1 MSRTV
6 IKNEGIS
13 NLQKNINMK
22 LLEYLMENHID
33 VIDDEDISVSS
44 RNSFGTL
51 SLDDKIFQEWDKEW
65 DKIKNEKG
73 EKSEKGEKGETVVI
87 WFSIEI
93 QKDNNLGLPHIDTA
107 TVFLTV
113 NIATRHCVLTISGND
128 DEKTAYYR
136 KEVVFTFKDDIIQTM
151 LKILNVNTSISYP
164 EVSTVGV
171 SDNFYKIVQ
180 LLYDVTRT
188 DGSNSH
194 LEISKKPFFPL

>member
-13 NLQKNINMK
+13 NLQKNINME

-33 VIDDEDISVSS
+33 VIDNEDISVSQKYYVGGQV
-44 RNSFGTL
+44 F
-51 SLDDKIFQEWDKEW
+51 LDKNFLDEKIFQEWDKVE
-65 DKIKNEKG
+65 
-73 EKSEKGEKGETVVI
+73 SEKDETVAM
-87 WFSIEI
+87 WFPIEI
-93 QKDNNLGLPHIDTA
+93 QKDKNLGLPHIDTA
-107 TVFLTV
+107 SVFLTV
-113 NIATRHCVLTISGND
+113 NVTTRHCELTISGND
-128 DEKTAYYR
+128 NEETTYYR

-151 LKILNVNTSISYP
+151 LKILNVNISISYP

-171 SDNFYKIVQ
+171 SDNFYKWVQ
-180 LLYDVTRT
+180 RIHDVTRT

>member
-13 NLQKNINMK
+13 NLQKNINME

-33 VIDDEDISVSS
+33 VIDDEDISVSQ

-51 SLDDKIFQEWDKEW
+51 SLDDKIFQEWDKIE
-65 DKIKNEKG
+65 N
-73 EKSEKGEKGETVVI
+73 EKGEKGETVAI

-93 QKDNNLGLPHIDTA
+93 QKDNNLGLPYIETA

-136 KEVVFTFKDDIIQTM
+136 KKVVFTFKDDIIQTM

>member
-33 VIDDEDISVSS
+33 VIDDEDISVSQ

-51 SLDDKIFQEWDKEW
+51 SLDDKIFQEWDKIE
-65 DKIKNEKG
+65 G
-73 EKSEKGEKGETVVI
+73 EKGEKGETVAI

>member
-1 MSRTV
+1 M
-6 IKNEGIS
+6 
-13 NLQKNINMK
+13 
-22 LLEYLMENHID
+22 
-33 VIDDEDISVSS
+33 
-44 RNSFGTL
+44 
-51 SLDDKIFQEWDKEW
+51 
-65 DKIKNEKG
+65 
-73 EKSEKGEKGETVVI
+73 
-87 WFSIEI
+87 
-93 QKDNNLGLPHIDTA
+93 
-107 TVFLTV
+107 